1 MVADLATTFDLA
13 PAAAE
18 AALRAT
24 TAELAWYIERNT
36 LSRGGLADVVET
48 LGSGDHAKRLDKPD
62 ALRDPATRADGE
74 AILEHI
80 LGSRGRSAAVAA
92 RVARR
97 SGASKRT
104 ARSMLPILAV
114 IAMAAMESRGQG
126 PLGEILAVMP
136 LAGPS
141 EPGQSARRSRRHPA
155 PTLRRRTL
163 CTGQA
168 SARRAPG
175 RGPGHWLPGA
185 RRRALVPAVHSDP
198 SGHRALA
205 PDCGARLQNS
215 GTIAPIP
222 GRRIDV
228 VPGWSVEPS

>member
-1 MVADLATTFDLA
+1 MQMHDALRRAVGGTVVADLATTFDLA

-136 LAGPS
+136 LLG
-141 EPGQSARRSRRHPA
+141 RRSRGSPHA
-155 PTLRRRTL
+155 DLADILRRRCGGGPYAPAKL
-163 CTGQA
+163 RRVV
-168 SARRAPG
+168 RRAVARATGFPA
-175 RGPGHWLPGA
+175 RGAVRWYLQFILI
-185 RRRALVPAVHSDP
+185 RRA
-198 SGHRALA
+198 
-205 PDCGARLQNS
+205 
-215 GTIAPIP
+215 I
-222 GRRIDV
+222 
-228 VPGWSVEPS
+228 EPSRQIAARAFRTRAR